1 MLIFCPSVSVGLN
14 HKAAATA
21 TAATKE
27 TRLMNLLTWS
37 FSLEEIQMRF
47 FVTKVKVKAFGL
59 EVPRSRIT
67 VSVPKISCHLKVLV
81 ISV

>member
-1 MLIFCPSVSVGLN
+1 MSVGLN

-27 TRLMNLLTWS
+27 TRLMNSQTWS
-37 FSLEEIQMRF
+37 FLLEEIQMRF

-59 EVPRSRIT
+59 EVPRSRII
-67 VSVPKISCHLKVLV
+67 VSVLKISCYFKVLV
-81 ISV
+81 ISVLVLKSR